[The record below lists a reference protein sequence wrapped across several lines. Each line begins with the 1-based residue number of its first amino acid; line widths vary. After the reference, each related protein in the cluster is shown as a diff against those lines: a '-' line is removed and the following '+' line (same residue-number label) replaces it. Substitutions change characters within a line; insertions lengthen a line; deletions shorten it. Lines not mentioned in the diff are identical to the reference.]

1 MTTETTPPRTLGAVM
16 SSEAGYEAEVDDSP
30 LRISGFIA
38 LLLSLLSGFTIVAI
52 PMVGFAIAAVL
63 CGMFALRK
71 SDSQSLPVGT
81 TAARIGILVAVL
93 FGTWGVGRYAFKR
106 DTLGSQAE
114 YFARQFLRVASSGN
128 EIYAKELQKSYVNRY
143 LVTMPLEE
151 TYELERLRIE
161 RQMREAQERGEEF
174 SPPGAEDDTTVTD
187 LVKYPV
193 DQEWVLFRP
202 VRIFN
207 HYGRQKAEVVL
218 ATDHTESAYKLRIVL
233 EYLVHKDRG
242 TSEWYVETCL
252 PFRKRIVAESVL

>member
-16 SSEAGYEAEVDDSP
+16 SSEAGYEADVDDAP

-38 LLLSLLSGFTIVAI
+38 LLLSLLSGFTIVAL

-63 CGMFALRK
+63 FGVFALRK

-81 TAARIGILVAVL
+81 TAARIGIVLAVL
-93 FGTWGVGRYAFKR
+93 FGSWGVGRYVLKR
-106 DTLGSQAE
+106 NTLGGQAE
-114 YFARQFLRVASSGN
+114 YFARQFVRVASSGN

-143 LVTMPLEE
+143 LKTMPLEE
-151 TYELERLRIE
+151 TYELERLKLE
-161 RQMREAQERGEEF
+161 RQMKEAQER
-174 SPPGAEDDTTVTD
+174 STVTD

-193 DQEWVLFRP
+193 DQEWVLWRP
-202 VRIFN
+202 VRVYS

-218 ATDHTESAYKLRIVL
+218 ATDHTDKAYKLRIVL

-252 PFRKRIVAESVL
+252 PYRERIVAESVL